1 MKILKKY
8 SIILIILVIVALVV
22 FRLFGNKA
30 KMDTELKQMSEYSS
44 VIPIEVITPE
54 VQESSVSIEE
64 NGVTR
69 SGAEIN
75 ILSET
80 AGKVVY
86 VYGKP
91 GDHVSVGQTL
101 VKVEKEVVESQYKL
115 AKLNMENAERDNSRF
130 SNLAGGDAITQ
141 QQLEAAKLNL
151 QNAQTTYTAAYKQLQ
166 NTEIKSTVNGVIAK
180 RMIEIGD
187 NLLPTLPVFSVL
199 ERNRMIFLVK
209 LAESDLNKISRGQK
223 AELTL
228 DAIKGKV
235 FRGEVQTVGV
245 VADMSGRYDTEIKIF
260 DQDKNLRSGLSGKVR
275 FSDVVSYKGVTIP
288 RKCITGSINNASVY
302 LLQGDSVIS
311 RKVLATSIDDT
322 KVLVTEGLGTN
333 EKVVLT
339 GQINL
344 QDGTKVRVL
353 NK

>member
-64 NGVTR
+64 NGVTK

-91 GDHVSVGQTL
+91 SDQVSVGQTL
-101 VKVEKEVVESQYKL
+101 VRVEKVVVESQYKL
-115 AKLNMENAERDNSRF
+115 ARLNLENAEKDYSRF

-141 QQLEAAKLNL
+141 QQLEAARLNL
-151 QNAQTTYTAAYKQLQ
+151 QNAQATYTAANKQLQ
-166 NTEIKSTVNGVIAK
+166 DTEIKSTVNGVIAK
-180 RMIEIGD
+180 RMIEVGD
-187 NLLPTLPVFSVL
+187 NLLPALPVFSVL
-199 ERNRMIFLVK
+199 EKNRMVFLVK
-209 LAESDLNKISRGQK
+209 LAENDLSKISRGQK

-235 FRGEVQTVGV
+235 LRGEVQTVGV

-275 FSDVVSYKGVTIP
+275 FADVVSYKGVTIP